1 MIKSFTLSTII
12 VLCAATAETALLA
25 NIVSLPA
32 VPDFVLLCTLYFS
45 LLNGKTYGEA
55 AGFISGLTLDFM
67 TGAPFGFNCI
77 FRTIIGYAA
86 GFFSNALNFK
96 GIFIPALLGACATVS
111 KFLLTYVISL
121 FFPAITLPGGFLT
134 IPFLFE
140 LTANAALSPFVFKLL
155 SAFESTLLLT
165 RTECI

>member
-12 VLCAATAETALLA
+12 VLCAATAESALLA

-32 VPDFVLLCTLYFS
+32 VPDFVLLCTPYFS

-55 AGFISGLTLDFM
+55 AGFVSGLTLDFM

-121 FFPAITLPGGFLT
+121 FFPAI
-134 IPFLFE
+134 PFLFE